1 MKITKN
7 ENAISV
13 KAQTTAAAKMK
24 KGFLART
31 SLAAWLNGSLGIC
44 SLLFATA
51 LDMAIDTG
59 VNTVTYGVV
68 SITVDTV
75 NGNGYCK
82 TVKATATA
90 LDCYGFEQTA
100 QITVCYDYNGGNTA
114 KKKNGYIPAIKT
126 EYGYRIKQIDGVAID
141 FDGVAI
147 NIK

>member
-1 MKITKN
+1 MKITN
-7 ENAISV
+7 NGNTISV
-13 KAQTTAAAKMK
+13 KAQSTAAAKMS

-31 SLAAWLNGSLGIC
+31 TLAAWLNGSLGIC

-51 LDMAIDTG
+51 LDMAINSS
-59 VNTVTYGVV
+59 VKIVTYGV
-68 SITVDTV
+68 ITISVDAV

-90 LDCYGFEQTA
+90 LDCYGVAQTA

-114 KKKNGYIPAIKT
+114 RKKSGYIPAIKT